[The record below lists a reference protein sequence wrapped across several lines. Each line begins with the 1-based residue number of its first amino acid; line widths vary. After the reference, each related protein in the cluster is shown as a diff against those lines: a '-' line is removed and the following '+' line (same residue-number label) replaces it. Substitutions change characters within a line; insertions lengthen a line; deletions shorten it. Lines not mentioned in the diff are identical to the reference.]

1 MFVRALLASTLLAAT
16 AAGVPTATAATA
28 ACSTP
33 GDVLNLTNWKLQLPV
48 DDPNQSGTQVLEI
61 TQPTLDSYERSPW
74 FVDLP
79 DCNGVRFR
87 NAVNGVTTPNTSY
100 ARSEL
105 REMRGSSGASWSSTS
120 GTHTMVIDQAI
131 THLPNTKPQV
141 VAGQIHNGNDM
152 ATFRLDGS
160 SLYVT
165 NENDTHYKLV
175 DGNYTLGKRF
185 QAKFVVS
192 NGSIKAYYNNV
203 LQATIPKSFTGGNFK
218 AGVYTQ
224 ANCTNSSPCDSSNYG
239 ETVIYNV
246 TVTHS

>member
-1 MFVRALLASTLLAAT
+1 MFVRALLATALLAAS
-16 AAGVPTATAATA
+16 AAAVPATAATT
-28 ACSTP
+28 ACTTP
-33 GDVLNLTNWKLQLPV
+33 ADVLNLANWKVQLPV
-48 DDPNQSGTQVLEI
+48 DNPNQSGTQVLEVG
-61 TQPTLDSYERSPW
+61 QPQLDGYELSPW
-74 FVDLP
+74 FIDQP
-79 DCNGVRFR
+79 NCNGVRFR
-87 NAVNGVTTPNTSY
+87 NAVNGVTTPNTTY

-105 REMRGSSGASWSSTS
+105 REMKGSSAASWSSTS
-120 GTHTMVIDQAI
+120 GTHTMIIDEAI
-131 THLPNTKPQV
+131 THRPNTKPQV
-141 VAGQIHNGNDM
+141 IAGQIHNGNDM
-152 ATFRLDGS
+152 STFRLDGS

-203 LQATIPKSFTGGNFK
+203 LQTTIPKSFSGGYFK

-224 ANCTNSSPCDSSNYG
+224 ANCTNSSPCDTSNYG